1 MESVI
6 RNDKPW
12 LAVKLF
18 SLKTYEIRDFLKE
31 MGINCFLPEQYVDIE
46 NPENHRIKHIL
57 KPVTRN
63 LLFIE
68 KPEDM
73 KHFPSE
79 MAQWPFKMAIIK
91 PHPTADHYAEISS
104 REMREFEEMCNPELR
119 MKIFLTPEEARLKS
133 GDKVLVTN
141 GPMKGMTGR
150 LVRKSKK
157 YYLLKDMPGISIM
170 IKVSR
175 WCCKPT
181 EKE

>member
-1 MESVI
+1 
-6 RNDKPW
+6 
-12 LAVKLF
+12 
-18 SLKTYEIRDFLKE
+18 
-31 MGINCFLPEQYVDIE
+31 
-46 NPENHRIKHIL
+46 
-57 KPVTRN
+57 
-63 LLFIE
+63 
-68 KPEDM
+68 M

-104 REMREFEEMCNPELR
+104 HEMREFEEMCNPELR